1 MLKRGPGEL
10 AQHKLSLLH
19 QHHAMLPSLLILS
32 CYNLQISEKDEEQL
46 NLSLVF
52 HNIHCWVKSWI
63 RQHVKQI
70 SVRGRVH

>member
-46 NLSLVF
+46 NLCL
-52 HNIHCWVKSWI
+52 
-63 RQHVKQI
+63 
-70 SVRGRVH
+70 